1 MTAQPSGV
9 STDDT
14 PLQPHEG
21 VIVALGANLGDPVE
35 AMAQARAA
43 MAGWPEVDELRSSR
57 LYRTAPFEAS
67 GPDFFNAAVRLVVK
81 DGPHGLSPSSLLER
95 LQAVELAHGR
105 ERPYVNAPRTLDLD
119 ILFCGMRRWD
129 TPRLTLPHP
138 RLHERAFAVF
148 PLLDL
153 WPEACLPQGL
163 PLAGLAASLADQGI
177 QAGADPR
184 W

>member
-1 MTAQPSGV
+1 MDALASGV
-9 STDDT
+9 SPDDT
-14 PLQPHEG
+14 PLQPHEA
-21 VIVALGANLGDPVE
+21 VIVALGANLGDPV
-35 AMAQARAA
+35 AA
-43 MAGWPEVDELRSSR
+43 MARARTEITCWPELVEVQASG

-67 GPDFFNAAVRLVVK
+67 GPDFFNAALRLVMK
-81 DGPHGLSPSSLLER
+81 RGQHGLSPASLLDR
-95 LQAVELAHGR
+95 LQAIELAHGR

-148 PLLDL
+148 PLLDV
-153 WPEACLPQGL
+153 WPEAALPEG
-163 PLAGLAASLADQGI
+163 PSLAGLRDALAGQGI
-177 QAGADPR
+177 QACVDPR